1 MAFCR
6 KGRPFH
12 PGSAWASCL
21 LTPSHRGSQEQS
33 SLALGNP
40 LHGSKP
46 QFINFKAEL
55 IVHLLCKVDRAYMIK
70 AGEIQ

>member
-1 MAFCR
+1 MAFCWE
-6 KGRPFH
+6 GRPFY

-21 LTPSHRGSQEQS
+21 LAPSHRGSQELS
-33 SLALGNP
+33 SLALGEP
-40 LHGSKP
+40 LHGSMP

-55 IVHLLCKVDRAYMIK
+55 MIHLLCKVDKGFMIK